1 MGRMSD
7 KQVTIITAAA
17 MGLLAIGLA
26 AATYFFFYQQR
37 EEASTG
43 LAAKKT
49 ERDVLKA
56 KEKQLNDW
64 NKDLPRL
71 REEDKDR
78 VDVLPTIEERKP
90 QFFQEQI
97 YALAR
102 ESNSIIR
109 SSNLV
114 QPKTGPKGPGAGG
127 QAAGGSWDRTAYKY
141 KIEGEFWN
149 VCAFLS
155 RLEGMKRFV
164 KVVTL
169 RMTPMTKL
177 IAISK
182 TEKRTQ
188 NLVSLDM
195 EVNFFYLK

>member
-26 AATYFFFYQQR
+26 AATYFLFYQKH
-37 EEASTG
+37 EEAAADRDARKKD
-43 LAAKKT
+43 LAA
-49 ERDVLKA
+49 LQA
-56 KEKQLNDW
+56 KERELKDW
-64 NKDLPRL
+64 NTKLPGL

-78 VDVLPTIEERKP
+78 VDVLPTMEERKP
-90 QFFQEQI
+90 QVFHDQV

-102 ESNSIIR
+102 ESNAIIR
-109 SSNLV
+109 SANPV
-114 QPKTGPKGPGAGG
+114 QQKVGPKAPGAGG
-127 QAAGGSWDRTAYKY
+127 PVAGGGWEKFAYKY
-141 KIEGEFWN
+141 RLEGEFWN

-164 KVVTL
+164 KVVSL
-169 RMTPMTKL
+169 RMTPTSKS

-182 TEKRTQ
+182 TEKRTL